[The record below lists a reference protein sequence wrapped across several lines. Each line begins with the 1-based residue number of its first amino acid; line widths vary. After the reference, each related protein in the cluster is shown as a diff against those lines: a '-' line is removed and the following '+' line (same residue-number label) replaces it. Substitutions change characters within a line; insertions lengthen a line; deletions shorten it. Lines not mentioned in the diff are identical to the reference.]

1 MVGRDAPAHGADQT
15 EERAPFDVRVFD
27 QGRVWVERDGT
38 RRALATLTVAEVEEL
53 VAFLRAHRDVFYLLV
68 LRREVTFRL
77 LAVAAAAEDGAQS
90 VPDARA
96 PQRVAQR
103 GPARTPAPG
112 PMPLRGR
119 DRRRDRNWAAL
130 GRGPDAW
137 LAATPLM
144 RALLRAA
151 SP

>member
-1 MVGRDAPAHGADQT
+1 MVGRDEPAHGAGQS

-38 RRALATLTVAEVEEL
+38 RRALATLTAVELEEL

-68 LRREVTFRL
+68 LRREVAFRL
-77 LAVAAAAEDGAQS
+77 LAVAAAAEDAAQGA
-90 VPDARA
+90 PDARA
-96 PQRVAQR
+96 PHRVAQP
-103 GPARTPAPG
+103 GPAGTPVTG

-119 DRRRDRNWAAL
+119 DRRADRNWAAL

-151 SP
+151 SL